1 MGSQPNKNMKNQKDI
16 DLKAYVNNQTRP
28 RSIPIC
34 PYNPY
39 FFQQA
44 SLTQYNVTINNVL
57 FQVVNP
63 PEDNDSITMAE
74 NFDEV

>member
-1 MGSQPNKNMKNQKDI
+1 MGSQPNKNMKNQKEI
-16 DLKAYVNNQTRP
+16 DLKPYVNNQTRP

-39 FFQQA
+39 S